1 MSLRTAIRQ
10 ALDPT
15 ELWRAVYHTTPDDW
29 QAELLR
35 SDHPRIILNTSR
47 QVGKSTVVSCKA
59 LHTALYRPRSLVLLL
74 SPSLRQ
80 SSELGKKL
88 FDGYRELGRPIR
100 ADSESKLVLELTN
113 GSRVICLPGADPNSI
128 RGFSSVNCLLLDE
141 SARCSEE
148 LWLASK
154 PMVSVSGGSIILLST
169 PFGRRGFF
177 YQTWA
182 EGDDWL
188 KIQVTAEQCPR
199 LSPTFLRQERRELG
213 ERWFNQEYMC
223 QFVEAVGQLFSDE
236 AIDAA
241 FRDDITP
248 LFPVT
253 TAVEEDAILTDQSP
267 LFLEDS

>member
-1 MSLRTAIRQ
+1 VSLRTVIRQ
-10 ALDPT
+10 ALDPVV
-15 ELWRAVYHTTPDDW
+15 LWKAIYHTEPDDW
-29 QAELLR
+29 QQRVLR
-35 SDHPRIILNTSR
+35 SDHQRIILNTSR

-59 LHTALYRPRSLVLLL
+59 LHTALYTPGSLVLLV
-74 SPSLRQ
+74 SRSLRQ

-88 FDGYRELGRPIR
+88 FDGYRELGRPVP

-113 GSRVICLPGADPNSI
+113 KSRVICLPGADPSSI
-128 RGFSSVNCLLLDE
+128 RGFSSVDCLLLDE
-141 SARCSEE
+141 SARCHEE
-148 LWLASK
+148 LWIACK

-182 EGDDWL
+182 ESEDWL

-199 LSPTFLRQERRELG
+199 LSPAFLRQERRELG

-223 QFVEAVGQLFSDE
+223 AFVEAVGQLFSDD

-241 FRDDITP
+241 FRDIAP
-248 LFPVT
+248 LFPIAEALEDD
-253 TAVEEDAILTDQSP
+253 AVLVDRPP
-267 LFLEDS
+267 LFSGDYR